1 MTAQRST
8 PEQAPL
14 SIIHEQAALACPLVD
29 EATFDEM
36 AGLEPAHFQLPLH
49 QAIWQSIGRVHGAGL
64 PLTLPAVLRDLKALL
79 IGDTDL
85 YGVARGYVPQL
96 VTLNPVPVGA
106 DYYAAQIRE
115 YARLRRCRELAAH
128 LLAHAEEDVRALSVA
143 ADIASAL
150 DAPTASAAPRTQ
162 AQIADATLLA
172 IEARRGGVAA
182 GLPTGVPG
190 LGRLHGFRPGHFV
203 VLAARPA
210 VGKTLLAYQMA
221 QHMTAAGHTGLYVSL
236 EMDAEELQERAL
248 VAESMVPATALGAA
262 DMLTEDHWAALLR
275 AGQTLGARPLHVID
289 AGGVTLDTVL
299 SWTRRYQAT
308 AGLAFLVLDYV
319 QLLPMPN
326 PDRVSEAAALS
337 AITKRLKATARQLGI
352 CIIALSQLNRPGE
365 GARPGLVNLRGSDT
379 LGHDADLVLMLWPN
393 EEAGT
398 DGYSG
403 DGVRHLVLD
412 VRKNRQGPEPTV
424 HMVFN
429 PVTLTMREVT
439 H

>member
-1 MTAQRST
+1 MTAQRSA

-29 EATFDEM
+29 EATLDEM
-36 AGLEPAHFQLPLH
+36 AMALLEYGEEDLSGLAVVQE
-49 QAIWQSIGRVHGAGL
+49 IAGL
-64 PLTLPAVLRDLKALL
+64 
-79 IGDTDL
+79 
-85 YGVARGYVPQL
+85 VATPGQ
-96 VTLNPVPVGA
+96 
-106 DYYAAQIRE
+106 Q
-115 YARLRRCRELAAH
+115 
-128 LLAHAEEDVRALSVA
+128 S
-143 ADIASAL
+143 
-150 DAPTASAAPRTQ
+150 APRTQ

-190 LGRLHGFRPGHFV
+190 LERIHGFRPGHFV

-275 AGQTLGARPLHVID
+275 AGQTLGTRPLHVID